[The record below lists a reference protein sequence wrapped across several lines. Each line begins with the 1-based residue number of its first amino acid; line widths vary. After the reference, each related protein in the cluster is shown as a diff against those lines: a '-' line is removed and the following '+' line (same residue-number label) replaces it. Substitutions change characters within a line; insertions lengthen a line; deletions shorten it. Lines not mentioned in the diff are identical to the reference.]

1 MPASGIPSLS
11 YAYSRTGFSG
21 LSNISYGAGANPDA
35 PPAFILLLKN
45 DAITDEAVAPRAYIS
60 GISSPIFGPGP
71 ATTIDFRQSPDPD
84 PPDPTLG
91 TTRTALTAPADET
104 DTLTAPSRV
113 RTTISGAPPG
123 RPNRPIAAGRQ
134 DSIFVSWTAPSN
146 SGPAI
151 AGYDVQYRITGTEE
165 FTVVSY
171 GATVTQAT
179 ITGLARG
186 KFHEVQVRAN
196 NADGNGEWSLP
207 ARPNPRVYPN
217 KTPNFDSG
225 LPHNFDVAEG
235 PSTGEALGDPYTAND
250 DDGDTVTYTL
260 EGEDSGV
267 LAIGRTTG
275 QIAVGL
281 GYSLDFENSVDNNT
295 DNVYIIEVV
304 ADDGHG
310 AMVHWDVEI
319 TVTDVDE
326 PPVVE
331 LSTSNPRVGV
341 VVTAT
346 LTDPNGIPTNE
357 SWQWQRADDPSS
369 PAWVDISG
377 ATSATYTVVGDDL
390 GKALRAVVSYQGISG
405 GDQEVR
411 SAATSPVRA
420 ANQLPTFPSETATR
434 SVPENTVAGVAI
446 GLPIGATDADDDP
459 LTYSLSGDDVSSFAL
474 NTVSGQISTS
484 AALDFETR
492 SAYQLTVSASDG
504 QGGSDSIAVTIQVT
518 NVNEPPDRM
527 DRPTAA
533 GGFEQITVNWSPPS
547 NPGPTISGYDV
558 QYRISGAETFDNTA
572 NFGST
577 ATSGVITGLARGKY
591 YEAQVRAKNTDGDG
605 EWSLNADPDP
615 RVNTNRP
622 PEFDSVLPDKFSVA
636 EGPVAGAE
644 LGEPYTADDPDGDTV
659 TYTLEGEDAGVF
671 AIGRTTGQI
680 AVGVGYSLNFE
691 DPADD
696 NDDNVYIIVVVADDN
711 HGLIVRM
718 DLEITVTGIDEPG
731 SVVISVTSP
740 RVGDEFT
747 ATLTDPDG
755 NPVTVTWQWQRA
767 DDPSHLNWVD
777 INGATSATY
786 TAVAADLA
794 KVLRAVVRY
803 QNEGGADQE
812 VQSAATSAVRAANQ
826 VPAFPPDS
834 AERSVPEKTVA
845 GVAIG
850 LPVGATDADDDPLTY
865 TLSGDDAPSFKL
877 NTVSGQIST
886 SAALDF
892 ETKSTYQLTV
902 SVTDGQGGSDS
913 VAVTIQVTNVNEPPD
928 RMDRPTATGGFE
940 RITVTWV
947 PPSNPGPAISGYD
960 VQHRISGAETFDNT
974 ADFGP
979 TLTTGVVTG
988 LARGKYYEAQVR
1000 AKNTDGDGEWS
1011 LKADPDPRVNTNRPP
1026 EFDSVLPD
1034 KFSVAEG
1041 PVAGAELGE
1050 PYTADDPDED
1060 IVTYTLEGDDS
1071 AVLSVVRATGQIM
1084 VGVGFALDFEDP
1096 ADANTDN
1103 VYIIEIVA
1111 DDGHGLIV
1119 RMDLEITVTD
1129 IDEPGSLIISVS
1141 NPRVGWEL
1149 AATLTDPDGNPAT
1162 VTWKWQRADA
1172 PANPAWTNISGATSA
1187 TYTVVATDLGKVL
1200 RATVSY
1206 QGVGGIDQEV
1216 QSAATSTV
1224 RAANRLPVFPSETTT
1239 RSVPE
1244 KTGSG
1249 VAIGLPIGATDA
1261 DDDTLTYSLSGDDA
1275 SSFTLNT
1282 ASGQISTTADLDFE
1296 TRSAY
1301 QLTVSVTDGEGGAD
1315 SIAVTIQVTNV
1326 NEPPD
1331 QMARPTAVGGFEQIT
1346 VNWSPPSNPG
1356 PAISGYDV
1364 QYRIRGAESFDNIA
1378 SFGPTLTSG
1387 VITGLDR
1394 GKYYEA
1400 QVRAKNADGDGEWS
1414 LKADPDPRVNPNRA
1428 PEFGS
1433 DLPDKFNVPE
1443 GPTAGESLGDP
1454 YSAADPDGD
1463 TITYT
1468 LEGEDAGILAIG
1480 GNTGQIVVGV
1490 GFTLDFEDPA
1500 DANADN
1506 VYVIEIVADDG
1517 HGVIVRMDLE
1527 ITVTNVDE
1535 ATVALSNTNPRVDS
1549 QLTATLSD
1557 PNGNPAVESWQWQR
1571 ADDPAG
1577 PIWANISGAT
1587 SATYTT
1593 VVADLGKV
1601 LRVTA
1606 SYQSE
1611 DGVNQEVQSVST
1623 SAVRDANQVPT
1634 FQPGSS
1640 ERSVPENTADGTAIE
1655 LPIGAN
1661 DADDDTLVYSL
1672 SGNDASS
1679 FAIDS
1684 ASGQISTSAS
1694 LDFETKALYQV
1705 TVSVNDGW
1713 GGFTEVAVT
1722 IRVTNVNEPPDQ
1734 MARPTAVGGFE
1745 RITVNWNPPS
1755 NPGPN
1760 ISGYDVQYRIRGT
1773 ETFDNPAN
1781 FDPILTTRAVTGLA
1795 RGKYYEAQ
1803 VRAQNADGDGE
1814 WSEPVEARVAPNE
1827 PPTFDPVLLPEFR
1840 VAEGPFAGEEL
1851 GEPYTA
1857 ADSDEDTVTYTLE
1870 GDDAGV
1876 LGVDPATGQIVVGE
1890 GQVLDYQ
1897 SPADSNG
1904 DRIYVIEVV
1913 ADDGEGLMVRKAV
1926 AITVVELEQPGN
1938 LNVPTNPQVGLEL
1951 TAMLRDTEADPANEK
1966 WQWQRADQPVNE
1978 RRRGADNP
1986 ADPGWTKISGA
1997 TFPEY
2002 TAVAADIGK
2011 ILRVVVRYQGKD
2023 GVYKQVRSAAT
2034 SVVRATN
2041 RIPTFLSEST
2051 TLSVDENVGSDVL
2064 IGLPIPATDADDD
2077 PLTYSMMGTDA
2088 SFFGFNTNTGQIST
2102 DAALDF
2108 ETKNTYQVTI
2118 TVDDGHDGTD
2128 SVGVT
2133 IQVTDID
2140 EPPDQMARPTATNG
2154 FEQISVTWE
2163 TPSNPGP
2170 AISGYDVQYRIR
2182 ETETADT
2189 TSFGPTIT
2197 MGVINQLVR
2206 GSYYEVQVRATNAE
2220 GVGQWSD
2227 KADPDPRVNPNVSPK
2242 FDRSVLPAKFS
2253 VAEGLS
2259 AGDSLGVPYTASED
2273 DGDPIVYSLDG
2284 VDSPVL
2290 GIDQT
2295 TGQIA
2300 VGAGFYLDFENPVDV
2315 SRDNIY
2321 VIEVIAED
2329 GHGSSDRMDVEIT
2342 VTNLDESDNGTDPI
2356 FPIAQ
2361 PTRTPTPAPT
2371 ATPTPTPTPTP
2382 TGTPS
2387 PTPTPT
2393 VTPTATP
2400 TPTPSRTPTPT
2411 PTPTVTPTPTP
2422 SPTPTP
2428 TGTPTPS
2435 PFPTPTHVGTPTTT
2449 LSPTPRPVVTPTPF
2463 LLQRQIVSTPFPT
2476 IPPAPIPAAES
2487 TRIPLR
2493 PRPLA
2498 GASAPNLTA
2507 TPSMDTRLVQ
2517 MSSLTPP
2524 APAPESPLAGRA
2536 TVSFKALDPA
2546 PVPMPTPFL
2555 WPALSPIPLQGAG
2568 STVSPVGG
2576 GGGYIALLVAL
2587 AIGAGVSLLAAAGA
2601 TIFRR
2606 PQ

>member
-45 DAITDEAVAPRAYIS
+45 DAITDEAVAARAYTS
-60 GISSPIFGPGP
+60 GISSPIFVPGKGT
-71 ATTIDFRQSPDPD
+71 ALDFRPSPDPD
-84 PPDPTLG
+84 PPDPTWE
-91 TTRTALTAPADET
+91 TVRPSLTAPADET
-104 DTLTAPSRV
+104 DTVTLPSRV
-113 RTTISGAPPG
+113 GTTISGAPPG
-123 RPNRPIAAGRQ
+123 PPNRPIAAGRHE
-134 DSIFVSWTAPSN
+134 SILVIWTAPSN

-165 FTVVSY
+165 FTVATY

-179 ITGLARG
+179 IIGLSRG
-186 KFHEVQVRAN
+186 KRYEVQVRAN

-207 ARPNPRVYPN
+207 ARPNPRVNPN

-235 PSTGEALGDPYTAND
+235 PSAGEALGDPYIAND

-267 LAIGRTTG
+267 LAISRTTG

-281 GYSLDFENSVDNNT
+281 GYSLDFENPVDNNT

-357 SWQWQRADDPSS
+357 SWQWQRADA
-369 PAWVDISG
+369 PANPVWTNISG
-377 ATSATYTVVGDDL
+377 ATSATYTAVAGDL
-390 GKALRAVVSYQGISG
+390 GKVLRVVVHYQSEEGA
-405 GDQEVR
+405 DQEVQ
-411 SAATSPVRA
+411 SAATSAIRP
-420 ANQLPTFPSETATR
+420 ANQVPMFPSETTTR
-434 SVPENTVAGVAI
+434 SMPENTVAGVAI
-446 GLPIGATDADDDP
+446 GLPIGATDADNDP
-459 LTYSLSGDDVSSFAL
+459 LTYSLSGDDASSFTL
-474 NTVSGQISTS
+474 NTASGQISTT
-484 AALDFETR
+484 ADLDFETK
-492 SAYQLTVSASDG
+492 SAYQLTVSATDG
-504 QGGSDSIAVTIQVT
+504 EGGADSIAVTIQVT
-518 NVNEPPDRM
+518 NVNEPPDQM

-547 NPGPTISGYDV
+547 NPGPAISGYDV

-591 YEAQVRAKNTDGDG
+591 YEAQA
-605 EWSLNADPDP
+605 
-615 RVNTNRP
+615 
-622 PEFDSVLPDKFSVA
+622 
-636 EGPVAGAE
+636 
-644 LGEPYTADDPDGDTV
+644 
-659 TYTLEGEDAGVF
+659 
-671 AIGRTTGQI
+671 
-680 AVGVGYSLNFE
+680 
-691 DPADD
+691 
-696 NDDNVYIIVVVADDN
+696 
-711 HGLIVRM
+711 
-718 DLEITVTGIDEPG
+718 
-731 SVVISVTSP
+731 
-740 RVGDEFT
+740 
-747 ATLTDPDG
+747 
-755 NPVTVTWQWQRA
+755 
-767 DDPSHLNWVD
+767 
-777 INGATSATY
+777 
-786 TAVAADLA
+786 
-794 KVLRAVVRY
+794 
-803 QNEGGADQE
+803 
-812 VQSAATSAVRAANQ
+812 
-826 VPAFPPDS
+826 
-834 AERSVPEKTVA
+834 
-845 GVAIG
+845 
-850 LPVGATDADDDPLTY
+850 
-865 TLSGDDAPSFKL
+865 
-877 NTVSGQIST
+877 
-886 SAALDF
+886 
-892 ETKSTYQLTV
+892 
-902 SVTDGQGGSDS
+902 
-913 VAVTIQVTNVNEPPD
+913 
-928 RMDRPTATGGFE
+928 
-940 RITVTWV
+940 
-947 PPSNPGPAISGYD
+947 
-960 VQHRISGAETFDNT
+960 
-974 ADFGP
+974 
-979 TLTTGVVTG
+979 
-988 LARGKYYEAQVR
+988 R

-1084 VGVGFALDFEDP
+1084 MGEGYPLDFENPKDS
-1096 ADANTDN
+1096 NTDN
-1103 VYIIEIVA
+1103 VYVIEIVA
-1111 DDGHGLIV
+1111 DDGHGVIV

-1162 VTWKWQRADA
+1162 VTWQWQWQRADT
-1172 PANPAWTNISGATSA
+1172 PANPVWTNISDATSA
-1187 TYTVVATDLGKVL
+1187 TYTAVAGDLDKVL
-1200 RATVSY
+1200 RVVVHYQSEDGVGQPGPAISGYDVQYRISGAETFDNTANFGSTATSGVITGLARGKYYEAQARAKNTDGDGEWSLKADPDPRVNTNRPPEFDSVLPDKFSVAEGPVAGAELGEPYTADDPDEDIVTYTLEGDDSAVLSVVRATGQIMMGEGYPLDFENPKDSNTDNVYVIEIVADDGHGVIVRMDLEITVTDIDEPGSLIISVSNPRVGWELAATLTDPDGNPATVTWQWQRADTPANPVWTNISDATSATYTAVAGDLDKVLRVVVHY
-1206 QGVGGIDQEV
+1206 QSEDGVGQEV
-1216 QSAATSTV
+1216 QSPATSAV
-1224 RAANRLPVFPSETTT
+1224 RAANQVPTFPSATAT
-1239 RSVPE
+1239 RPVPE
-1244 KTGSG
+1244 NTVAG
-1249 VAIGLPIGATDA
+1249 VAIGLPIAATDA
-1261 DDDTLTYSLSGDDA
+1261 DGDPLTYSLSGDDV

-1282 ASGQISTTADLDFE
+1282 ASGQISTTANLDFE

-1387 VITGLDR
+1387 IITGLDR

-1414 LKADPDPRVNPNRA
+1414 LKADLDPRVNPNRA

-1433 DLPDKFNVPE
+1433 ALPDKFNVAE

-1557 PNGNPAVESWQWQR
+1557 PNGNPAAVIWQWQR

-1587 SATYTT
+1587 SATYTV
-1593 VVADLGKV
+1593 VVADLAKV
-1601 LRVTA
+1601 LRATVT
-1606 SYQSE
+1606 YQSE
-1611 DGVNQEVQSVST
+1611 DGVDQEVQSAAT
-1623 SAVRDANQVPT
+1623 SAVRAANQAPI
-1634 FQPGSS
+1634 FPS
-1640 ERSVPENTADGTAIE
+1640 ETTTRSVPENTVSGVAIGIPVQAPDG
-1655 LPIGAN
+1655 
-1661 DADDDTLVYSL
+1661 DDDPLTYSL
-1672 SGNDASS
+1672 SGDDASS

-1694 LDFETKALYQV
+1694 LDFETKTLYQV
-1705 TVSVNDGW
+1705 TVSANDGW
-1713 GGFTEVAVT
+1713 GGFAEVAVT

-1745 RITVNWNPPS
+1745 QITVTWSPPS

-1760 ISGYDVQYRIRGT
+1760 ISGYDVQYRIRGA

-1781 FDPILTTRAVTGLA
+1781 FGPILTTRAVTGLD

-1840 VAEGPFAGEEL
+1840 VAEGPSAGEEL

-1938 LNVPTNPQVGLEL
+1938 LNVPTNPQVGLVL

-2088 SFFGFNTNTGQIST
+2088 SFFGFNTDTGQIST

-2133 IQVTDID
+2133 IQVTNID

-2170 AISGYDVQYRIR
+2170 AISGYDIQYRIR
-2182 ETETADT
+2182 ETETAGVT
-2189 TSFGPTIT
+2189 NFGPTII
-2197 MGVINQLVR
+2197 MGVINRLVR

-2227 KADPDPRVNPNVSPK
+2227 KADPDPRVYDNKVPE
-2242 FDRSVLPAKFS
+2242 FDRDVLDAKFS
-2253 VAEGLS
+2253 VAEGPV
-2259 AGDSLGVPYTASED
+2259 AGAELGDPYTAAD
-2273 DGDPIVYSLDG
+2273 PDGDTVTYTLEG
-2284 VDSPVL
+2284 VDAGVL
-2290 GIDQT
+2290 AIGRS

-2300 VGAGFYLDFENPVDV
+2300 VGVGLAIDFENPVDDNA
-2315 SRDNIY
+2315 DNIY
-2321 VIEVIAED
+2321 IIEVVAD
-2329 GHGSSDRMDVEIT
+2329 DDHGLIVRMDLEIT
-2342 VTNLDESDNGTDPI
+2342 VTDVNEPGNGTDTIYPT
-2356 FPIAQ
+2356 PQ

-2382 TGTPS
+2382 TATPS

-2393 VTPTATP
+2393 VTPTPTPSPTPAPTRTP
-2400 TPTPSRTPTPT
+2400 TPTPTLTPTPT
-2411 PTPTVTPTPTP
+2411 PTPTGTPTRTPTPTP

-2435 PFPTPTHVGTPTTT
+2435 PFPTPTHVGTATTT
-2449 LSPTPRPVVTPTPF
+2449 LSPTPSLVMTPTPF

-2476 IPPAPIPAAES
+2476 ITPAPIPAAES
-2487 TRIPLR
+2487 PLIPVR
-2493 PRPLA
+2493 PPPLA
-2498 GASAPNLTA
+2498 GASDPTLTA

-2517 MSSLTPP
+2517 TSSLTPP
-2524 APAPESPLAGRA
+2524 PPAPESPLAGRA
-2536 TVSFKALDPA
+2536 TVSLKTLDPA

-2555 WPALSPIPLQGAG
+2555 LPALSPVPVQAAG
-2568 STVSPVGG
+2568 ITVSPVGG
-2576 GGGYIALLVAL
+2576 GGGDIALLVAL
-2587 AIGAGVSLLAAAGA
+2587 AIGAGVALLAAAGA
-2601 TIFRR
+2601 MIFRR

>member
-1 MPASGIPSLS
+1 M
-11 YAYSRTGFSG
+11 
-21 LSNISYGAGANPDA
+21 
-35 PPAFILLLKN
+35 
-45 DAITDEAVAPRAYIS
+45 
-60 GISSPIFGPGP
+60 
-71 ATTIDFRQSPDPD
+71 
-84 PPDPTLG
+84 
-91 TTRTALTAPADET
+91 
-104 DTLTAPSRV
+104 
-113 RTTISGAPPG
+113 
-123 RPNRPIAAGRQ
+123 
-134 DSIFVSWTAPSN
+134 
-146 SGPAI
+146 
-151 AGYDVQYRITGTEE
+151 
-165 FTVVSY
+165 
-171 GATVTQAT
+171 
-179 ITGLARG
+179 
-186 KFHEVQVRAN
+186 
-196 NADGNGEWSLP
+196 
-207 ARPNPRVYPN
+207 
-217 KTPNFDSG
+217 
-225 LPHNFDVAEG
+225 
-235 PSTGEALGDPYTAND
+235 
-250 DDGDTVTYTL
+250 
-260 EGEDSGV
+260 
-267 LAIGRTTG
+267 
-275 QIAVGL
+275 
-281 GYSLDFENSVDNNT
+281 
-295 DNVYIIEVV
+295 
-304 ADDGHG
+304 
-310 AMVHWDVEI
+310 
-319 TVTDVDE
+319 
-326 PPVVE
+326 
-331 LSTSNPRVGV
+331 
-341 VVTAT
+341 
-346 LTDPNGIPTNE
+346 
-357 SWQWQRADDPSS
+357 
-369 PAWVDISG
+369 
-377 ATSATYTVVGDDL
+377 
-390 GKALRAVVSYQGISG
+390 
-405 GDQEVR
+405 
-411 SAATSPVRA
+411 RA
-420 ANQLPTFPSETATR
+420 ANQLPTFPSEATTR

-446 GLPIGATDADDDP
+446 GLPIEATDADDDP
-459 LTYSLSGDDVSSFAL
+459 LTYSLSGDDANSFAF
-474 NTVSGQISTS
+474 NTVSGQIST
-484 AALDFETR
+484 A
-492 SAYQLTVSASDG
+492 
-504 QGGSDSIAVTIQVT
+504 
-518 NVNEPPDRM
+518 
-527 DRPTAA
+527 
-533 GGFEQITVNWSPPS
+533 
-547 NPGPTISGYDV
+547 
-558 QYRISGAETFDNTA
+558 
-572 NFGST
+572 
-577 ATSGVITGLARGKY
+577 
-591 YEAQVRAKNTDGDG
+591 
-605 EWSLNADPDP
+605 
-615 RVNTNRP
+615 
-622 PEFDSVLPDKFSVA
+622 
-636 EGPVAGAE
+636 
-644 LGEPYTADDPDGDTV
+644 
-659 TYTLEGEDAGVF
+659 
-671 AIGRTTGQI
+671 
-680 AVGVGYSLNFE
+680 
-691 DPADD
+691 
-696 NDDNVYIIVVVADDN
+696 
-711 HGLIVRM
+711 
-718 DLEITVTGIDEPG
+718 
-731 SVVISVTSP
+731 
-740 RVGDEFT
+740 
-747 ATLTDPDG
+747 
-755 NPVTVTWQWQRA
+755 
-767 DDPSHLNWVD
+767 
-777 INGATSATY
+777 
-786 TAVAADLA
+786 
-794 KVLRAVVRY
+794 
-803 QNEGGADQE
+803 
-812 VQSAATSAVRAANQ
+812 
-826 VPAFPPDS
+826 
-834 AERSVPEKTVA
+834 
-845 GVAIG
+845 
-850 LPVGATDADDDPLTY
+850 
-865 TLSGDDAPSFKL
+865 
-877 NTVSGQIST
+877 
-886 SAALDF
+886 AALDF
-892 ETKSTYQLTV
+892 ETK
-902 SVTDGQGGSDS
+902 
-913 VAVTIQVTNVNEPPD
+913 
-928 RMDRPTATGGFE
+928 
-940 RITVTWV
+940 
-947 PPSNPGPAISGYD
+947 
-960 VQHRISGAETFDNT
+960 
-974 ADFGP
+974 
-979 TLTTGVVTG
+979 
-988 LARGKYYEAQVR
+988 
-1000 AKNTDGDGEWS
+1000 
-1011 LKADPDPRVNTNRPP
+1011 
-1026 EFDSVLPD
+1026 
-1034 KFSVAEG
+1034 
-1041 PVAGAELGE
+1041 
-1050 PYTADDPDED
+1050 
-1060 IVTYTLEGDDS
+1060 
-1071 AVLSVVRATGQIM
+1071 
-1084 VGVGFALDFEDP
+1084 
-1096 ADANTDN
+1096 
-1103 VYIIEIVA
+1103 
-1111 DDGHGLIV
+1111 
-1119 RMDLEITVTD
+1119 
-1129 IDEPGSLIISVS
+1129 
-1141 NPRVGWEL
+1141 
-1149 AATLTDPDGNPAT
+1149 
-1162 VTWKWQRADA
+1162 
-1172 PANPAWTNISGATSA
+1172 
-1187 TYTVVATDLGKVL
+1187 
-1200 RATVSY
+1200 
-1206 QGVGGIDQEV
+1206 
-1216 QSAATSTV
+1216 
-1224 RAANRLPVFPSETTT
+1224 
-1239 RSVPE
+1239 
-1244 KTGSG
+1244 
-1249 VAIGLPIGATDA
+1249 
-1261 DDDTLTYSLSGDDA
+1261 
-1275 SSFTLNT
+1275 
-1282 ASGQISTTADLDFE
+1282 
-1296 TRSAY
+1296 SAY

-1414 LKADPDPRVNPNRA
+1414 LKADLDPRVNTNKSPEFDSVLPDKFSVAEGPVAGAELGEPYTADDPDEDTVTYTLEGDDSAVLSVVRATGQIMVGVGFTLDFEDPADANTDNVYIIEIVADDGHGLIVRMDLEITVTDIDEPGSVVISVTNPRVGSELAATLSDPDGNPATVTWQWQRADAPANSVWTNISGATSATYTAVAADLGKVLRVVVHYQNEDGVDQEVQSPATSVVRAANQIPMFPSEATTRSVPENTVPGVAIGLPIGATDADDDTLTHSLSGTDASSFAFNTTSGQISTAAALDFETKNAYQLTVSVTDGDGGSDTVAVTIQVTNVNEPPDRMARPTAAGGFEQITVTWVPPSNPGPAISGYDVQHRISGAETFDNTADFGPTLTTGVVTGLARGKYYEIQVRAQNADGDGEWSLKADPDPRVNTNRPPEFDSVLPDKLSVAEGPVAGAEVGDPYTADDPDGDTVTYTLEGEDAGVFAIGQTTGQIVVAAGYSLDFENPVDGNTDNVYIIEVVADDNHGLIVRMDVEITVTNIDEQGSLALSITNPRVGSVLAATITDPDSHPATVGWQWQRADDPSDLAWTNISGATSATYTVIAADRGKVLRAVVSYLGVGGVDQEVQSAATSAVRAANQLPTFPSETTARSVPENTVAGVAIGLPIGATDADDDPLTYSLSGDDATSFTLSTVSGQISTSAALDFETKNAYQLTVSVTDGQGGSDSIAVTIQVTNVNEPPDQMARPTAVGGFEQITVTWSPPSNPDPAISGYDVQYRIRGAESFDNIASFGPTLTSGIITGLDRGKYYEAQVRAKNADGDGEWSLKADLDPRVNPNRA

-1433 DLPDKFNVPE
+1433 DLPDKFNVAE

-1468 LEGEDAGILAIG
+1468 LDGEDAGILAIG

-1500 DANADN
+1500 DDGADN
-1506 VYVIEIVADDG
+1506 VYVIEIVADDD
-1517 HGVIVRMDLE
+1517 HGVIVRMDIE

-1535 ATVALSNTNPRVDS
+1535 AAVVLSNANPRVGS

-1557 PNGNPAVESWQWQR
+1557 PNGSPVVESWQWQR

-1672 SGNDASS
+1672 SGDDASS

-2088 SFFGFNTNTGQIST
+2088 SFFGFNTDTGQIST

-2170 AISGYDVQYRIR
+2170 AISGYDIQYRIR
-2182 ETETADT
+2182 ETETAGVT
-2189 TSFGPTIT
+2189 NFGPTII
-2197 MGVINQLVR
+2197 MGVINRLVR

-2227 KADPDPRVNPNVSPK
+2227 KADPDPRVYDNKAPE
-2242 FDRSVLPAKFS
+2242 FDRDVLDAKFS
-2253 VAEGLS
+2253 VAEGPV
-2259 AGDSLGVPYTASED
+2259 AGAELGDPYTAAD
-2273 DGDPIVYSLDG
+2273 PDGDTVTYTLEG
-2284 VDSPVL
+2284 VDAGVL
-2290 GIDQT
+2290 AIGRS

-2300 VGAGFYLDFENPVDV
+2300 VGVGLAIDFENPVDDNA
-2315 SRDNIY
+2315 DNIY
-2321 VIEVIAED
+2321 IIEVVAD
-2329 GHGSSDRMDVEIT
+2329 DDHGLIVRMDLEIT
-2342 VTNLDESDNGTDPI
+2342 VTDVNEPGNGTDTIYPT
-2356 FPIAQ
+2356 PQ

-2382 TGTPS
+2382 TATPS

-2393 VTPTATP
+2393 VTPTPTPSPTPTPTRTP
-2400 TPTPSRTPTPT
+2400 TPTPTLTPTPT
-2411 PTPTVTPTPTP
+2411 PTPTGTPTRTPTPTP

-2435 PFPTPTHVGTPTTT
+2435 PFPTPTHVGTATTT
-2449 LSPTPRPVVTPTPF
+2449 LSPTPSLVMTPTPF

-2487 TRIPLR
+2487 PLIPVR
-2493 PRPLA
+2493 PPPLA
-2498 GASAPNLTA
+2498 GASDPTLTA
-2507 TPSMDTRLVQ
+2507 TPSMDTRLVKT
-2517 MSSLTPP
+2517 SSLTPP
-2524 APAPESPLAGRA
+2524 PLAPESPLAGRA
-2536 TVSFKALDPA
+2536 TVSLKTLDPA

-2555 WPALSPIPLQGAG
+2555 LPALSPVPVQAAG
-2568 STVSPVGG
+2568 ITVSPVGG
-2576 GGGYIALLVAL
+2576 GGGDIALLVAL
-2587 AIGAGVSLLAAAGA
+2587 AIGAGVALLAAAGA
-2601 TIFRR
+2601 MIFRR